1 MRAQAFEQLLCAL
14 ARVVVELRLADL
26 PARLVQQGR
35 GVPALANVDSACTFV
50 SPFRYGDCGPA
61 FQMSEALQTWL
72 NIIAR
77 PRDRVNLRRLQIK
90 P

>member
-1 MRAQAFEQLLCAL
+1 MKRENYRSFLLLLFLSDATAL
-14 ARVVVELRLADL
+14 VE
-26 PARLVQQGR
+26 
-35 GVPALANVDSACTFV
+35 N
-50 SPFRYGDCGPA
+50 RYGDCGPA
-61 FQMSEALQTWL
+61 SQMSEALQTWL